1 MFVEGRR
8 RMWAISY
15 LPMASVRMAGV
26 ECVTK
31 SRGCSVFHVFHFVH
45 FYLLSELPVCVVAL
59 PGSLLLLLL
68 LLLLLRVFCFSVLA
82 LSRCLRFCR
91 LFGARLDALLESWS
105 LPIFPP
111 SGIRNFAISFYLF
124 FIHFFETFLLWI
136 FFPFFWRFFKFLG
149 RFFVLVFPSGFQE
162 CLKWIW
168 WGFFF
173 WIDSLELRWIFSGWV
188 FKCWLDPLRW
198 FIVILFSSKLTRFR
212 LILAR
217 IWLGNGRKRFGLV
230 TDSDLI
236 RVRMFG
242 VVDFRLIET
251 ALEMKW
257 NEMEWNG
264 MEWNWEVK
272 CNVAAAFRLQSCW
285 HKVKNGGG

>member
-59 PGSLLLLLL
+59 PGSLL

-136 FFPFFWRFFKFLG
+136 FFPFFLAIFQISRALFC
-149 RFFVLVFPSGFQE
+149 VGFSE
-162 CLKWIW
+162 WFSRMFEMDLM
-168 WGFFF
+168 GFFF
-173 WIDSLELRWIFSGWV
+173 LDWFVGVEMDFLRLSFQVLTGSVEMIYCDLV
-188 FKCWLDPLRW
+188 F
-198 FIVILFSSKLTRFR
+198 
-212 LILAR
+212 
-217 IWLGNGRKRFGLV
+217 
-230 TDSDLI
+230 
-236 RVRMFG
+236 
-242 VVDFRLIET
+242 E
-251 ALEMKW
+251 
-257 NEMEWNG
+257 
-264 MEWNWEVK
+264 
-272 CNVAAAFRLQSCW
+272 
-285 HKVKNGGG
+285 